1 MKPMKKPKIFTV
13 NLTCPKGTK
22 TRIISEKSE
31 KPTLEQVQ
39 KFVGGYLQMCP
50 ILNAPFDQKV
60 QLFADEDGI
69 SKKLPVNPNAT
80 LTAGYPILGNCLI
93 LKGKAC
99 WS

>member
-1 MKPMKKPKIFTV
+1 MATKNKIFTV

-22 TRIISEKSE
+22 TRVISEKSE
-31 KPTLEQVQ
+31 SPTLEEAQD
-39 KFVGGYLQMCP
+39 FVGGYLQMCP
-50 ILNAPFDQKV
+50 IMNAPSKEPI
-60 QLFADEDGI
+60 QLMADEDGI

-99 WS
+99 WT

>member
-1 MKPMKKPKIFTV
+1 M

-22 TRIISEKSE
+22 TRVISEKSE
-31 KPTLEQVQ
+31 KPTLEEAQE
-39 KFVGGYLQMCP
+39 FVGGYLQMCP
-50 ILNAPFDQKV
+50 LMDAPFDEKV

-80 LTAGYPILGNCLI
+80 LTAGYPILGNVLI

>member
-1 MKPMKKPKIFTV
+1 MKKPKIFTV

-39 KFVGGYLQMCP
+39 EFVGGYLQMCP
-50 ILNAPFDQKV
+50 ILNAPFDEKV
-60 QLFADEDGI
+60 QLMADEDGI

-99 WS
+99 WT